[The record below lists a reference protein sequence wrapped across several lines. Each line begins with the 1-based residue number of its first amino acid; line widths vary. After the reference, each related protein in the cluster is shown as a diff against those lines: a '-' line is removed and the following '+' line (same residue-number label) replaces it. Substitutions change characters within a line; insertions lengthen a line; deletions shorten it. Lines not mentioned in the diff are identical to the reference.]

1 MKKLFLVA
9 AIALGL
15 GVFTSCNK
23 GAAST
28 EAHNPQ
34 VDTLTAVF
42 GEMYGYGVA
51 SELGVDSTFDKKAF
65 LAGLQSVI
73 SMEDQNESYTH
84 GVQMGMQ
91 IKSMFAQIKERENIE
106 MKAKAWFRSFK
117 KAFMQDSLINPAY
130 LQPEVMLL
138 MNEIKSKAKEE
149 NPKAIANKKNQEKY
163 IADSLA
169 NNADVKKSE
178 GGVYYKVVKEGN
190 GEQFKN
196 TDRVEVKYTG
206 RHLNGEEFDSSRGET
221 VVFSPTQV
229 VKGFGEMLQLMSPGA
244 VYTIYIP
251 AELAYGVNGQD
262 PVIEP
267 NEMLI
272 FEVETVGLAK

>member
-1 MKKLFLVA
+1 
-9 AIALGL
+9 
-15 GVFTSCNK
+15 
-23 GAAST
+23 
-28 EAHNPQ
+28 
-34 VDTLTAVF
+34 
-42 GEMYGYGVA
+42 
-51 SELGVDSTFDKKAF
+51 
-65 LAGLQSVI
+65 
-73 SMEDQNESYTH
+73 MEDQNESYTH

-130 LQPEVMLL
+130 LQPEVMRL